1 MTPSPNSVSASD
13 ATEQLVSDTVF
24 GGLGTRILST
34 LVLVPPILA
43 AIYAGAPYFTLMLV
57 LISLVMA
64 WEWGRLCGGAR
75 FEAPGVTLIMGTGLA
90 VILAGAGHMREALF
104 LIPAVVLLVYFLG
117 LRFREGS
124 PPWQALG
131 IVYIAVPCIALLWLR
146 DLPGMGGEVLFWIF
160 GVVWA
165 TDTGAYCA
173 GTLIGG
179 PKLAPRVSP
188 NKTWA
193 GLAGGVA
200 AAALVSGLLV
210 GLAGAGFSLWPLVC
224 FGAFLALVE
233 QMGDLFESFVKRHF
247 GVKDTSHL
255 IPGHGGALDRF
266 DGLLAVSP
274 VVVAFLLLMGEKI
287 TS

>member
-13 ATEQLVSDTVF
+13 ATGQLVSNTVF
-24 GGLGTRILST
+24 GGFGTRILSAI
-34 LVLVPPILA
+34 ILA
-43 AIYAGAPYFTLMLV
+43 PPALAAVYAGAPYFNLMLI
-57 LISLVMA
+57 LISLLMA
-64 WEWGRLCGGAR
+64 WEWGRLCGGGR
-75 FEAPGVTLIMGTGLA
+75 FEAPAVVLVMVVGLA
-90 VILAGAGHMREALF
+90 VVLTAADHMREAFF
-104 LIPAVVLLVYFLG
+104 LIPAGVLLVYFLG
-117 LRFREGS
+117 RRGESSS
-124 PPWQALG
+124 PWLALG
-131 IVYIAVPCIALLWLR
+131 IVYIAIPCMALLWLR
-146 DLPGMGGEVLFWIF
+146 EWPGMGREVVFWIL

-173 GTLIGG
+173 GILVGG

-193 GLAGGVA
+193 GLAGGFVM
-200 AAALVSGLLV
+200 AALVSGFLV
-210 GLAGAGFSLWPLVC
+210 GLTEATFALWPLVV

-233 QMGDLFESFVKRHF
+233 QMGDLFESSIKRRF
-247 GVKDTSHL
+247 GVKDTSRL
-255 IPGHGGALDRF
+255 IPGHGGVLDRL